1 MLNASRRWKR
11 PGRALAGLLAA
22 VAIVAIGAGGLGW
35 AQSGKGANGESKA
48 QAKKDARQAAQP
60 PAQAKDKT
68 PAANAPQPVTRTVG
82 GVQVAIDPAT
92 GRMRPPTPEEAQ
104 QLAVALDTM
113 LSQDAENLPITQMP
127 DGSLMANLLDSFQDV
142 AMATKDKHGKV
153 ALVCVNQKEHARA
166 LLAGTA
172 PVADARGAAAKKA
185 DRKPGNSGL
194 EKE

>member
-1 MLNASRRWKR
+1 MSTDSRRWKH
-11 PGRALAGLLAA
+11 PGRALAGLAAA
-22 VAIVAIGAGGLGW
+22 VAIIAIGAGGLGW
-35 AQSGKGANGESKA
+35 AQSGKGANGESKG

-60 PAQAKDKT
+60 PAPSKDKT
-68 PAANAPQPVTRTVG
+68 PAAGAPQQVTRSVG

-104 QLAVALDTM
+104 QLALALDGM
-113 LSQDAENLPITQMP
+113 LSQDAENLPIIQMP

-153 ALVCVNQKEHARA
+153 ALLCVNQKEHARA
-166 LLAGTA
+166 ILAGTV
-172 PVADARGAAAKKA
+172 PDDAKGAAAKKA
-185 DRKPGNSGL
+185 DRKSGHSGL